1 VTGLPGGRHAARRE
15 EVTTSDHQESVGSG
29 VHLDARTVVDALAE
43 PAALIDMGGRVLEVN
58 GPLCEMTGA
67 TRDDLIGRPA
77 PDAWWTVAPWTDDAL
92 IERDDLPG
100 AIVGSG
106 GMSVPVLCRVSSVR
120 DPGGRDLRLITFSRS
135 AERHG
140 QGALTRLAVEQAA
153 LARVAQE
160 VARGAETPALFD
172 LVARETATVLGV
184 EAALVLRYSST
195 SSEVVG
201 AFGEHGSQ
209 VGTVFPL
216 TGSGAAVQVARTG
229 RPARADYAKM
239 KPGDATGD
247 MVLTQGYRRGIAAP
261 VTVDRRRWGA
271 VLAATTSERQLPPDA
286 EARIERFADMV
297 SLAIA
302 QAELLGELARRA
314 TTDSLTGL
322 LNQGEFHNR
331 LRQEHA
337 RALRYGRPLALVLF
351 DLDHFKAIN
360 DSLGHQVGDRTLKA
374 VAEALAPQVRPQDV
388 LGRVGGEEFG
398 LILPEAAPGE
408 AYRVAERLR
417 AVVEGMKHDDLPHI
431 TVSAGVA
438 EIAADRGIDVLY
450 TDADRAMYEAKRGG
464 RNRVCC
470 AADVAAA

>member
-1 VTGLPGGRHAARRE
+1 M
-15 EVTTSDHQESVGSG
+15 
-29 VHLDARTVVDALAE
+29 HLDARTVLDALVE
-43 PAALIDMGGRVLEVN
+43 PTALIDMDAVVVEVN
-58 GPLCEMTGA
+58 APLCEMTGA
-67 TRDDLIGRPA
+67 TRDELVGRPS

-100 AIVGSG
+100 AIVGAG
-106 GMSVPVLCRVSSVR
+106 GMSVPVLCRVSRVR
-120 DPGGRDLRLITFSRS
+120 GPGGRELRLIGFSRS
-135 AERHG
+135 ADRHG

-160 VARGAETPALFD
+160 VARGADAPALFD

-229 RPARADYAKM
+229 RPARADYTEM
-239 KPGDATGD
+239 VEGDATGD
-247 MVLTQGYRRGIAAP
+247 RVRVQGYRRGVAAP

-271 VLAATTSERQLPPDA
+271 VVAATTSERPLPPDA
-286 EARIERFADMV
+286 EARLERFADMV

-302 QAELLGELARRA
+302 QAELLSELALRA
-314 TTDSLTGL
+314 TTDALTGL

-331 LRQEHA
+331 LRQEYA

-360 DSLGHQVGDRTLKA
+360 DSHGHQVGDRTLQA
-374 VAEALAPQVRPQDV
+374 VAQLMAPQVRPQDV

-398 LILPEAAPGE
+398 LVLPEAAPGE
-408 AYRVAERLR
+408 ARRVAERLR
-417 AVVEGMKHDDLPHI
+417 ALIAEMRHDDVPLI

-438 EIAADRGIDVLY
+438 EIHEDRGIEVLY
-450 TDADRAMYEAKRGG
+450 ADADRALYEAKRGG

-470 AADVAAA
+470 AAGIAAA